1 MQKVVGKG
9 TVGDYGGMD
18 IGCLGHCTG
27 RRGNLLGLGNA
38 LGTGGRDVHPLAL
51 VVLHGAAQ
59 VPTIDTV
66 GSPRVLLV

>member
-1 MQKVVGKG
+1 MQKGVGKG

-38 LGTGGRDVHPLAL
+38 LGMGGRDVHLVAP
-51 VVLHGAAQ
+51 VVLHGATQ
-59 VPTIDTV
+59 IPTTDAM
-66 GSPRVLLV
+66 GSSRAPLV